1 MKISLIAAV
10 ADNRVIG
17 RRGRLPWRIP
27 ADLARFKALTMGKPV
42 IMGRKT
48 YESIGVALP
57 GRQNIVVTTQRDLG
71 NNDLILAR
79 SVHEALTKAE
89 AFGPE
94 AMIIGGAEIYAA
106 TLPLADRLYLTEV
119 DAKVEGDTLFPAFDR
134 SLWREERRARHEKV
148 KDGPAFSFVDLVRIG
163 SEGG

>member
-27 ADLARFKALTMGKPV
+27 ADMARFKALTMGKPI

-57 GRQNIVVTTQRDLG
+57 GRTNIVVTTQGSLG
-71 NNDLILAR
+71 NDELVCVR
-79 SVHEALTKAE
+79 SVHDALTKAE
-89 AFGPE
+89 E
-94 AMIIGGAEIYAA
+94 AASEVFVIGGAEIYAA
-106 TLPLADRLYLTEV
+106 TLPLADCIYLTEV
-119 DAKVEGDTLFPAFDR
+119 HAKVEGDTLFPAFDR
-134 SLWREERRARHEKV
+134 SLWREAKRESHEKV
-148 KDGPAFSFVDLVRIG
+148 KDAPAYSFVELIRK
-163 SEGG
+163 